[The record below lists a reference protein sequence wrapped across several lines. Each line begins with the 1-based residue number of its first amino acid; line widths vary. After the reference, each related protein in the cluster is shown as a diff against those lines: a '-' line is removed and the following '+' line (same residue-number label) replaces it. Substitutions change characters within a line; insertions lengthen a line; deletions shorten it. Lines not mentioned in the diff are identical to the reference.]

1 MSQTVGDDLEVM
13 TGALKEAAN
22 QAELVITTGGVSV
35 GQKDLTEEA
44 LLSIG
49 AKILFHGIAMKPGM
63 PTLAA
68 EKDGVLFI
76 GLSGNPFSAAIPF
89 EMFVREILSLKMG
102 DPELK
107 LRRGNSYCCNRFLK
121 EQQETSFFK
130 RKSGRKRGLASRPAG
145 KWADA
150 QHGRL

>member
-1 MSQTVGDDLEVM
+1 MMSQTVGDDLEVM

-76 GLSGNPFSAAIPF
+76 GFLAIHF
-89 EMFVREILSLKMG
+89 LQQFHLKCLYVRS
-102 DPELK
+102 
-107 LRRGNSYCCNRFLK
+107 C
-121 EQQETSFFK
+121 
-130 RKSGRKRGLASRPAG
+130 
-145 KWADA
+145 
-150 QHGRL
+150 H

>member
-89 EMFVREILSLKMG
+89 EMFVREILSLKWVIQ
-102 DPELK
+102 
-107 LRRGNSYCCNRFLK
+107 S
-121 EQQETSFFK
+121 
-130 RKSGRKRGLASRPAG
+130 
-145 KWADA
+145 
-150 QHGRL
+150 

>member
-1 MSQTVGDDLEVM
+1 
-13 TGALKEAAN
+13 
-22 QAELVITTGGVSV
+22 
-35 GQKDLTEEA
+35 
-44 LLSIG
+44 
-49 AKILFHGIAMKPGM
+49 M

-102 DPELK
+102 DPDLK
-107 LRRGNSYCCNRFLK
+107 TAPGKLFTAVTGFSK
-121 EQQETSFFK
+121 KQQKASLFK
-130 RKSGRKRGLASRPAG
+130 RKKQKGKEVWLPDQQA

-150 QHGRL
+150 QYGRL